1 MKPANKKTLWK
12 RATSEKHPG
21 TEFDSVVRT
30 LSDYIDTSLQG
41 NLNELLSNLQQL
53 GSEKTGKTKELFNAV
68 QNVLEN
74 MRLELVESNSG
85 VATVLRDVASFLVES
100 KTATVLEGESTR
112 LDELLER
119 LDFVASGGT
128 DDEVP
133 RVQEKGVVPEPVSYV
148 PTFPIKLPKHFED
161 PSVLHFADRLK
172 SLSVILSAHALG
184 ANESNPKKKL
194 ELEQL
199 VLANYCLNTAKHNTK
214 TDLKAFAT
222 KLTKDIS
229 DSLSKNTSKAVD
241 FVKYEVSDGCMYRS
255 LSEVL
260 RWKLR
265 DLAVTIGSELTS
277 RADAEI
283 LLEISCRE
291 SYISAMVNFIGLRT
305 AFDLISLRMDE
316 LSLELDDFSI
326 SEQDESSEK
335 TLSSSAKTRK
345 ERIAHSLVKFGQFV
359 DCAHGRFGI
368 ESDDS
373 DRFTVTV
380 NLPSEARALHTFP
393 IVIGSDLFLLESHF
407 LTAVFGSTEVH
418 WNESQTC
425 IEHKAQS
432 FRYCCIDEEVKP
444 KRDAPTWILLLDTK
458 EHKLALE
465 VESIQ
470 EPEFQIS
477 VPSVSEIHH
486 GHKCFG
492 ERKLKLLLD
501 PSELR
506 PSRNNSNHSDSVNV
520 NNSHFLCLNVSH
532 SLEDKIRRCID
543 SDKLLMRHTKT
554 VAETLSQLQEYRPD
568 YLIIEDQLDE
578 FRAVDALARI
588 AHATPLLKVRVLI
601 FADDRAQP
609 LEQMKNDSFELTSF
623 ARDVDFGKLKKVLA
637 VI

>member
-1 MKPANKKTLWK
+1 MKPTNKKTLWK
-12 RATSEKHPG
+12 RATSEIDPG
-21 TEFDSVVRT
+21 TEFDSVVRA
-30 LSDYIDTSLQG
+30 LSEYIDTNLKG
-41 NLNELLSNLQQL
+41 NLDELLSILQQL
-53 GSEKTGKTKELFNAV
+53 GNKNTGKTKELFNAV

-74 MRLELVESNSG
+74 LRLKLVESNSG
-85 VATVLRDVASFLVES
+85 VATVLRDVSSFLVES
-100 KTATVLEGESTR
+100 KTATVLESESTR

-133 RVQEKGVVPEPVSYV
+133 RVREKDAVPEPVSFV
-148 PTFPIKLPKHFED
+148 PNFPIKLPKHFED
-161 PSVLHFADRLK
+161 PSVLQVAERLE
-172 SLSVILSAHALG
+172 SLSSILSAHALG

-214 TDLKAFAT
+214 TDLKTFAT

-229 DSLSKNTSKAVD
+229 DSLSKNTSKPVD
-241 FVKYEVSDGCMYRS
+241 FVKYEVSDGFMYRS

-265 DLAVTIGSELTS
+265 DLAVTIGAELTS

-283 LLEISCRE
+283 LTEICCRE
-291 SYISAMVNFIGLRT
+291 SYISASVNFIGLRT
-305 AFDLISLRMDE
+305 AFDLISLRVDE
-316 LSLELDDFSI
+316 LSLELDEFSI
-326 SEQDESSEK
+326 SEQDESSEE

-359 DCAHGRFGI
+359 DCAHGRFGV
-368 ESDDS
+368 ESNDN
-373 DRFTVTV
+373 DRLTVTV

-407 LTAVFGSTEVH
+407 LTAVFRSTEVQ

-425 IEHKAQS
+425 IEHENQS
-432 FRYCCIDEEVKP
+432 FQCCCIHEEVKP
-444 KRDAPTWILLLDTK
+444 NREGPTWILLLDTK
-458 EHKLALE
+458 ERKLALE
-465 VESIQ
+465 VESIK

-486 GHKCFG
+486 GHNCFG

-501 PSELR
+501 PAELH
-506 PSRNNSNHSDSVNV
+506 PSRNNNHSDSVNV

-532 SLEDKIRRCID
+532 PLEDKIRRCAD
-543 SDKLLMRHTKT
+543 SDRVLVRHTKT
-554 VAETLSQLQEYRPD
+554 VPETLSQLQEFRPD
-568 YLIIEDQLDE
+568 YLIIEDQRDE
-578 FRAVDALARI
+578 FRAIDAVSRL
-588 AHATPLLKVRVLI
+588 AHALPAQKIQVLI
-601 FADDRAQP
+601 FVEDSSKAHPQLKDH
-609 LEQMKNDSFELTSF
+609 SFELTCF
-623 ARDVDFGKLKKVLA
+623 DRNVEFGRLKKVLGA
-637 VI
+637 N